1 MQHHGLF
8 GWLLLALSLLSLSR
22 VRAAANVDSASDQCD
37 LYFALS
43 SKSEDGNKWG
53 IFAGKDYTKGSN
65 IGTPDVII
73 NTLNLRANNLLARD
87 DKQRQDQLLKVLEF
101 LEESFWVADSIGG
114 RFELDEGRII
124 SATPGVGFLG
134 SFDRSMTSADW
145 DVRQNYRRLPQG
157 DPQGVAHPGRGAN
170 SPFYNCSMMATDN
183 IVAGAEI
190 FINYGINWEEEK
202 PEDEL
207 LKTDYSRLD
216 QTVEQMVDF
225 FAKHA
230 KELDE
235 SSKKDIYSFI
245 TKDVM
250 AAAVG
255 NEKAETI
262 VKILPDSP
270 DDLPAIL
277 RAGGTFKYSQPTVFR
292 SLDWL
297 RENGRCMD
305 NLRVGASTIPNAGRG
320 AFASRS
326 ISKGGL
332 IGASPLLHIPDR
344 EVLDMHKL
352 HKLDN
357 GDLAR
362 VSDEVIGQQ
371 LLVNYCYCHPQSSM
385 LFFPVSSGINLINHG
400 DEPNAKLV
408 WSDHPAHHKA
418 WFALNPMDLVE
429 PENTHLGLL
438 VEVVALRDIE
448 EGEEVFLDYG
458 EHWKQAWSD
467 HEKRW
472 SEATAGGSLPTKWPI
487 RAADLNEK
495 FSRKP
500 FKVEE
505 ELEKEQYPENVALVA
520 FMMLA
525 ETDETGTSSN
535 PKLWTRPETGT
546 VYSPDHLFEVIVTER
561 LRVEDNGAQVPYNY
575 TIRWSNSEGE
585 ETYVK
590 NIPHEA
596 FVFLDAPNS
605 SDQFVKGG
613 FRHCIGMPDDMFPA
627 GPWRNLAVA
636 KE

>member
-1 MQHHGLF
+1 MQTQRIF
-8 GWLLLALSLLSLSR
+8 YLALSLLSVSR
-22 VRAAANVDSASDQCD
+22 AFASTSQGSASDDQECE

-65 IGTPDVII
+65 IGTPDVVV
-73 NTLNLRANNLLARD
+73 NTLNLRANNLLVRD

-101 LEESFWVADSIGG
+101 LEESFWVADAIGG

-124 SATPGVGFLG
+124 SATPGAGFLG
-134 SFDRSMTSADW
+134 SYERSMTSADW
-145 DVRQNYRRLPQG
+145 NVKQNYRRLPLG
-157 DPQGVAHPGRGAN
+157 EAKGVSHPGRGAN
-170 SPFYNCSMMATDN
+170 SPFYNCSIMATEN

-190 FINYGINWEEEK
+190 FINYGVNWEEEK

-207 LKTDYSRLD
+207 LKADYSRLD

-235 SSKKDIYSFI
+235 TSKKDIYSFI
-245 TKDVM
+245 TNDVM

-270 DDLPAIL
+270 DDLHAVL
-277 RAGGTFKYSQPTVFR
+277 QAGGTFKYSQPTVFR

-305 NLRVGASTIPNAGRG
+305 SLKVGASTISTAGRG
-320 AFASRS
+320 AFASRR

-344 EVLDMHKL
+344 EVLDMHEL
-352 HKLDN
+352 HRIEN

-362 VSDEVIGQQ
+362 MTDDVIDRQ
-371 LLVNYCYCHPQSSM
+371 LLINYCFCHPESSM
-385 LFFPVSSGINLINHG
+385 FFFPVSSGINLINHA
-400 DEPNAKLV
+400 DEPNAKLA

-458 EHWKQAWSD
+458 EPWKQAWRA
-467 HEKRW
+467 HEKSW
-472 SEATAGGSLPTKWPI
+472 SEANGGSVLPKNWPS
-487 RAADLNEK
+487 RAADFNEE
-495 FSRKP
+495 FSVKP
-500 FKVEE
+500 FKLES
-505 ELEKEQYPENVALVA
+505 ELDQEPYPENVALVA

-525 ETDETGTSSN
+525 ESDEAGTSSN

-546 VYSPDHLFEVIVTER
+546 VYSADHLFEVVVTER
-561 LRVEDNGAQVPYNY
+561 VRIDDKAADVPYNY
-575 TIRWSNSEGE
+575 TIRWSNSNDE

-590 NIPHEA
+590 NVPHEA